1 MSFPRGPPLRRG
13 RAYRHWLSF
22 QRDLASS
29 TDSSTDA
36 TDTSTDTSETSTDT
50 STEPNTDMD
59 KKDAH
64 DDEVYKR
71 CNPDLAAWAG
81 FGLTNNLEAL
91 PPDLQPQI
99 IGTHYGEGQ
108 RKALEAIFIHQE
120 GAITKP
126 QFEIPDCW
134 LDRRGLDPR
143 STATDQKNKR
153 RGGERGCPSAR
164 KS

>member
-1 MSFPRGPPLRRG
+1 
-13 RAYRHWLSF
+13 
-22 QRDLASS
+22 
-29 TDSSTDA
+29 
-36 TDTSTDTSETSTDT
+36 
-50 STEPNTDMD
+50 MD
-59 KKDAH
+59 KKEAH

-134 LDRRGLDPR
+134 LGEGWIPEAPPPIQRGMEDRAASPPHPPHTTH
-143 STATDQKNKR
+143 SHA
-153 RGGERGCPSAR
+153 S
-164 KS
+164 SSS